1 MSSHA
6 MDCPLLYIIAHT
18 YIHASYLLRRTS
30 PLHLYYTSSVCAISH
45 KKALMHLIIHHT
57 GQAYLYMLYII
68 HQTTQSILILCNT
81 YNHKRLIRSGTHIR
95 TPKSRCYMKWGRMFD
110 EVFNCATRLHQMMVR
125 SAAKHITFIAFNLK
139 LPAPPKVHTTFQN

>member
-30 PLHLYYTSSVCAISH
+30 PLHLYYTSSACAISH
-45 KKALMHLIIHHT
+45 KKALMYLTIHHT
-57 GQAYLYMLYII
+57 GISGISVYDLYII

-81 YNHKRLIRSGTHIR
+81 NIHKYGR
-95 TPKSRCYMKWGRMFD
+95 TSVLQKVDVIFLVD
-110 EVFNCATRLHQMMVR
+110 EVFNCTRRLLYPMMVR
-125 SAAKHITFIAFNLK
+125 SPAKHITFIAFTLK
-139 LPAPPKVHTTFQN
+139 LVAPPKVHTTFQN